1 MLCYGANFLYMY
13 VRAAEIVDRILRG
26 GQKPGDIP
34 IEQPTRFQFIVNLNT
49 ARALAVSIPQS
60 LLLRADEVI
69 R

>member
-1 MLCYGANFLYMY
+1 MLCYGANFLPMY
-13 VRAAEIVDRILRG
+13 VRAAESVDPIFRG
-26 GQKPGDIP
+26 GQKPGVIP

-60 LLLRADEVI
+60 LLLCADEVI